1 MMQVSLIKRPL
12 EWNIFVV
19 EKLVE
24 IHNSSVISGS
34 LCSENT
40 TASIRKCFSALN
52 PLVFKRRAICHQ
64 EGLHDLVSFYLCAF
78 ISVSYAIYL
87 LKRKRK
93 ITTNMGTTRFF
104 PVSRNAS
111 PDRQGWRWQY
121 LQSVKKTW
129 AARYLAVGGS
139 LKSLMRE
146 WTDCGEGKRELKP
159 TLEAK
164 GTCIWTESHPRWLP
178 AACTK

>member
-1 MMQVSLIKRPL
+1 MDSKPMMQVSLIKRPL

-64 EGLHDLVSFYLCAF
+64 EGLHDLVSLYLCAF

-111 PDRQGWRWQY
+111 PDRQGWR
-121 LQSVKKTW
+121 
-129 AARYLAVGGS
+129 
-139 LKSLMRE
+139 
-146 WTDCGEGKRELKP
+146 
-159 TLEAK
+159 
-164 GTCIWTESHPRWLP
+164 
-178 AACTK
+178 